1 MGFGGGKDGD
11 VEMGG
16 AEMVYACILGLG
28 PRMGFGNEMKGGQ
41 RWCSGVWMWFVLML
55 GQTWSNLVD

>member
-1 MGFGGGKDGD
+1 
-11 VEMGG
+11 MGG